1 MDATWIITAFVVI
14 DTLMER
20 LGHRS
25 DVRAQVPDS
34 EILTIAVVA
43 ATYVGSH
50 HERAVQI
57 MHGCGYLSGRISVS
71 RFNRRLH
78 QLADWMAWIPDVLGE
93 VFTTGDVFIIDS
105 LPLPVCRRVRA
116 RRCRKVRGREFCGY
130 CAAKREKFFGW
141 RLHLV
146 CRPDGVPVRVQMLP
160 AGMHDLTPVHE
171 LAYGLPAGARLLGDK
186 AYIAPLMRPAS
197 WRRRGCAWSS
207 APGEHASARL
217 VYGRH
222 RIARVSSWHRDDER
236 STVNWRRWALDA

>member
-1 MDATWIITAFVVI
+1 MDAYWIITAFVVI
-14 DTLMER
+14 DPLMEH

-78 QLADWMAWIPDVLGE
+78 QLADGMAWIPDVLGE
-93 VFTTGDVFIIDS
+93 VFTTGDGFIIDS

-116 RRCRKVRGREFCGY
+116 RRGRKVRGRACCG
-130 CAAKREKFFGW
+130 
-141 RLHLV
+141 
-146 CRPDGVPVRVQMLP
+146 
-160 AGMHDLTPVHE
+160 
-171 LAYGLPAGARLLGDK
+171 
-186 AYIAPLMRPAS
+186 
-197 WRRRGCAWSS
+197 
-207 APGEHASARL
+207 
-217 VYGRH
+217 
-222 RIARVSSWHRDDER
+222 
-236 STVNWRRWALDA
+236 